1 MKNTLQ
7 NLIGRVKP
15 YSNEKLYSSLRF
27 EVIETRDKYKFIC
40 KDGKDLRIQVGDQ
53 SLDFTENMEFS
64 KDITDDKNISVSS
77 LSNVKFQ
84 MGQNY
89 SNGVYNIYVS
99 DNQIES
105 IESILFNGTNIFENN
120 YYEYSVTKLDESWC
134 IKVSQYLNNVS
145 YDATIE
151 FNSNYP
157 SVQIEDIYME
167 SSSDFDITD
176 MVSKELSINIPNNI
190 QGKISIGHKSFG
202 IDECMDKNLIPDI
215 KSSKLYISGDLNRRI
230 EKWNNEDIT
239 VTVFPENY
247 TPIQKQI
254 DLNKGQ
260 NIIKFSRDEFNDL
273 STIRVCYPSKLDVN
287 PRISYI
293 DTSIDLNIIPDSIQ
307 NQIYN
312 SYSKTSKAG
321 GEQEFVFNS
330 VIPGKLRVFHTDG
343 IVNDKFDDACKEL
356 EISTDKSKTINLNP
370 NPRKIHLRLTNDKS
384 KPVIVDINNMSE
396 YIATNDMKKLEA
408 ELKDTNIIKIH
419 EEKGNILAKKCLD
432 KYECLALSENK
443 VTEFSNN

>member
-15 YSNEKLYSSLRF
+15 YSNKKLYSSLRF

-77 LSNVKFQ
+77 FSNVKFQ

-105 IESILFNGTNIFENN
+105 IKSILFNGTNIFENN
-120 YYEYSVTKLDESWC
+120 YYEYSVTKLDEFWC
-134 IKVSQYLNNVS
+134 IKVSQYLDNVS
-145 YDATIE
+145 YNATIE

-157 SVQIEDIYME
+157 SVQIEDSYME
-167 SSSDFDITD
+167 SNSDFDITD
-176 MVSKELSINIPNNI
+176 IVSKELSINIPNDI

-215 KSSKLYISGDLNRRI
+215 KSSKLYVLDDLNQKI

-260 NIIKFSRDEFNDL
+260 NIVKFNQDEFNDL
-273 STIRVCYPSKLDVN
+273 STIRVCYPSELDVN

-293 DTSIDLNIIPDSIQ
+293 DTNIDLNIIPDGIQ

-312 SYSKTSKAG
+312 SYSKTSTSG
-321 GEQEFVFNS
+321 GKQEFVFNS

-343 IVNDKFDDACKEL
+343 IVHSKFDDACKEL
-356 EISTDKSKTINLNP
+356 EVSTNESRSISLSP
-370 NPRKIHLRLTNDKS
+370 NPRKVHLRLTNDKS
-384 KPVIVDINNMSE
+384 KPVTVDINNMSE
-396 YIATNDMKKLEA
+396 YIAPDDMKKLEA
-408 ELKDTNIIKIH
+408 ELKNTNTIKIYD
-419 EEKGNILAKKCLD
+419 EKGNILAKKCLD
-432 KYECLALSENK
+432 KYECLALSEDK